1 MPDKKIV
8 LYYLKRYA
16 AGAAAAAVF
25 AAALYNAAAEDIRL
39 LRRLDN
45 DYTGIVLAQENNV
58 GKPGV
63 VNINAATVSRLQ
75 SVNGIGEAT
84 ARAIVEYREKHGV
97 FASVD
102 ELTRV
107 SGIGEKTLEKI
118 RGQITV

>member
-1 MPDKKIV
+1 MPDKNIV
-8 LYYLKRYA
+8 LYCLKRYA
-16 AGAAAAAVF
+16 VGAAATAVF
-25 AAALYNAAAEDIRL
+25 AAALYNAASEDIRL

-45 DYTGIVLAQENNV
+45 DYTGIVFVPENDVNE
-58 GKPGV
+58 PSAI
-63 VNINAATVSRLQ
+63 NINTATLNRLQ

-84 ARAIVEYREKHGV
+84 ARTIVEYREKHGG

-102 ELTRV
+102 ELARL